1 MLDIEKEF
9 DERSKAGASEAGSHF
24 YGEYLSCPRKFY
36 LGKIKGL
43 RGLKVSKALTYGKIF
58 HDMVEFAFLGETL
71 KDIVAYGEY
80 AIEMSKDLYS
90 SIIDHSEDLAY
101 IKPMITMWFNNVFDT
116 SERLVEVEKSH
127 VLRLEGGL
135 KVTGRLDRVLE
146 IAGKLAIVDTKTSK
160 GQWASLAKPLKAAIA
175 GDQFTLY
182 RLMVMQDYD
191 LTYVPE
197 VYIDSIMCKTYVKD
211 GVVAQAAKL
220 KLPDITLEE
229 LLQVKRQYSG
239 LIEHVGDVLTTFAN
253 EPSKS
258 DYLFPRSSIL
268 CSTYGCEFEKVCR
281 WGDERLTSGEINDTF
296 TLHPL
301 DIKTRHEVEEN
312 IKEGKDES

>member
-1 MLDIEKEF
+1 MLDIKKEF
-9 DERSKAGASEAGSHF
+9 NERSKTGASEAGSHF

-58 HDMVEFAFLGETL
+58 HDMVEFAFLGEAL
-71 KDIVAYGEY
+71 EDIVAYGEY
-80 AIEMSKDLYS
+80 AIEASKPLYS
-90 SIIDHSEDLAY
+90 SIVDHSEDLAY
-101 IKPMITMWFNNVFDT
+101 VAPMITMWFNNAFDPK
-116 SERLVEVEKSH
+116 EKLIEVEKSH
-127 VLRLEGGL
+127 VLRLENDL

-146 IAGKLAIVDTKTSK
+146 IDGKLAIVDTKTSK
-160 GQWASLAKPLKAAIA
+160 GQWASLTKPLKAAIA

-191 LTYVPE
+191 IDYVPE
-197 VYIDSIMCKTYVKD
+197 VYIDSIMCKTYVKN
-211 GVVAQAAKL
+211 GVVAQAARL

-253 EPSKS
+253 DTSKA

-301 DIKTRHEVEEN
+301 DIKVRHEVEEN
-312 IKEGKDES
+312 IKKEGR